1 MMYLFTVLP
10 VKLTHCLILKLIV
23 CPFELQAGLVM
34 SVTAVLSVNMGTAS
48 MLLSV
53 FFVSG
58 ALAACSKRSYLFITA
73 PQKMEALSGSCL
85 LIPCTFRATLEQEFD
100 SRETFGVWIK
110 TDSRFD
116 IDPNNVIFSSSRT
129 DNIYPMRFT
138 GNLREKNCTTLFS
151 NLTTNYTDTYYFRV
165 ENKPFMGTAYCD
177 PLKITVQDSPPSP
190 RIEISGDLKEK
201 ESVSITC
208 SAFTPCPHSPPKL
221 TWNLQQ
227 DSHNKIQENTD
238 GTFTTKIQKT
248 ITLSDQ
254 HDGYNITCSVT
265 YPVNEGKHVKT
276 AEQRKTLSVSCK
288 TTRVCY
294 WILSV
299 YCVATNDLGNQSSVI
314 HLGKDKLELGEENSE
329 LHSINYPEFGVS
341 VCVTVKILGIVLLCS
356 TLIIFE
362 CWFRSRCCNK
372 PEKDAV
378 EADDVNRVIEIQ
390 AS

>member
-1 MMYLFTVLP
+1 
-10 VKLTHCLILKLIV
+10 
-23 CPFELQAGLVM
+23 M

-276 AEQRKTLSVSCK
+276 AEQRKTLSVS
-288 TTRVCY
+288 Y
-294 WILSV
+294 
-299 YCVATNDLGNQSSVI
+299 
-314 HLGKDKLELGEENSE
+314 KLELGEENSE